1 MNRNTFFTAAVAA
14 ALGFCAGLGAAGCVI
29 SAFGLRITAFP
40 ALILICLTAAVFSA
54 LAFSRKRGTTALLLI
69 LALLA
74 GYLWRRGEAWAQLK
88 QLVYRLSY
96 VYDQA
101 YHWGYL
107 PLTELPW
114 NAGAADL
121 PMAIW
126 GALTAMAVCWCVCRR
141 HTALFPFVLDLVTL
155 APCVVV
161 TDTVPASGC
170 LVALLVPLLLLL
182 LSSHA
187 RRSDPGQ
194 GCRLILLAA
203 LPVTAALLGL
213 LLAVPQERYVNQS
226 DRLRDALWS
235 WCQSLLLT
243 PTQPVSLPAQSGA
256 QVNLA
261 ALDSRRESTAPVL
274 YVTAETGG
282 TLYLRGQDYDVYDG
296 KRWQSTPHRAED
308 FSCDGTDLGSVTVK
322 TLDTE
327 QVLYLP
333 YYPEPGLTFLGGR
346 LENSRLSTQYTYR
359 RTGLAADLG
368 TLLAQAGTGA
378 GTTGG
383 EDYLAL
389 PQATLSKASALA
401 AGLFSGETTATAK
414 AEVIGAYVRN
424 SAVYDLNTGR
434 MPEGEPDF
442 ALWFLEQS
450 DRGYCVHFAT
460 AAAVLLRAAGVEARY
475 VSGYLVRTRAGETVS
490 VTGENA
496 HAWVEYYEPALGLWL
511 ILEATPGATDTVPA
525 SQTVTEPSEAPATSP
540 ATTLPA
546 VSEEPEDLPQTAPQ
560 TAPAQS
566 PPPEPASKHSASG
579 LWISLLV
586 LTVAIALAEG
596 QRRLRLKLRRENAKS
611 VNAQALARWREVE
624 RLAQLRRESPPEAL
638 EALAQKAKFSQ
649 HTLTGEELLAFE
661 AYRRKA
667 LRALRQRP
675 WYFQLLY
682 RYLYALY

>member
-1 MNRNTFFTAAVAA
+1 MNRNPLFTAAVAA
-14 ALGFCAGLGAAGCVI
+14 ALGFCAGLGAAGCII
-29 SAFGLRITAFP
+29 SAFDLTITAFP
-40 ALILICLTAAVFSA
+40 ALLLICLTAAVASA
-54 LAFSRKRGTTALLLI
+54 LAFSWKRGTTVLLLI

-74 GYLWRRGEAWAQLK
+74 GYLLRRGEAWAQLK

-114 NAGAADL
+114 DAGAADL

-126 GALTAMAVCWCVCRR
+126 GGLTAMAVCWCVCRR
-141 HTALFPFVLDLVTL
+141 HTALFPLALGLVTL

-161 TDTVPASGC
+161 TDTVPASGW

-213 LLAVPQERYVNQS
+213 LLAVPREHYVNQS

-235 WCQSLLLT
+235 WCQNLSQK
-243 PTQPVSLPAQSGA
+243 PASTQPVSLPAQSGE

-282 TLYLRGQDYDVYDG
+282 TLYLRGQDYDIYDG

-308 FSCDGTDLGSVTVK
+308 FSCDGTDLGAVTVK
-322 TLDTE
+322 TRDI
-327 QVLYLP
+327 QPVLYLP
-333 YYPEPGLTFLGGR
+333 YYPAPGLRFLGGR

-359 RTGLAADLG
+359 RTGLAGDLG

-414 AEVIGAYVRN
+414 AEAIGAYVRN

-490 VTGENA
+490 VTEENA

-511 ILEATPGATDTVPA
+511 ILEATPGAADTVPA
-525 SQTVTEPSEAPATSP
+525 PQTATEPSEVPV
-540 ATTLPA
+540 TTLPA
-546 VSEEPEDLPQTAPQ
+546 VSEEPEELPQTTPQTAPSQ
-560 TAPAQS
+560 SPSPETAP
-566 PPPEPASKHSASG
+566 KRGVSG
-579 LWISLLV
+579 LWIFLLV
-586 LTVAIALAEG
+586 LAAAVLSEG
-596 QRRLRLKLRRENAKS
+596 QRQLRLKLRRGNGKSGNAL
-611 VNAQALARWREVE
+611 ALARWQEVE
-624 RLAQLRRESPPEAL
+624 RLAKLRRESPPEAL

-667 LRALRQRP
+667 LRALRQKP
-675 WYFQLLY
+675 WYYQLLY
-682 RYLYALY
+682 RYFYALY